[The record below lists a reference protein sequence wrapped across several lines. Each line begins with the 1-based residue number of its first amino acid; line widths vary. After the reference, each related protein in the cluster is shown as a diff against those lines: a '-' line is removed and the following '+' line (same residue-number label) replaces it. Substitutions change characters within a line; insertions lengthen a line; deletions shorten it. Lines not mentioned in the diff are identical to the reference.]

1 MEVKLISSTPN
12 PEYVVTFAAKTCYS
26 TLTSHNLDVESMKT
40 DTQKAMIKKIL
51 KSNHLSPLEHVSFT
65 FSIEGLSRA
74 ALAQLTRHRIA
85 SYSVRSQRYVSEE
98 NFDYIIPNELLA
110 DKKITNNNDL
120 LNKYLKFM
128 DDTKSLYKDML
139 SQGIKKEDARYIL
152 PNCTLTNLIMTM
164 NARELL
170 HFFSLRCCNRAQA
183 EIRTL
188 ANNMLAI
195 VKELAPNIFAKA
207 GPNCVKGY
215 CTEEKSCGKLWKKIN
230 KGV

>member
-26 TLTSHNLDVESMKT
+26 TLTSHKLDVESMKT
-40 DTQKAMIKKIL
+40 DTQKEMIQKIL

-74 ALAQLTRHRIA
+74 ALAQLTRHRLA
-85 SYSVRSQRYVSEE
+85 SYSVRSQRYVSEA
-98 NFDYIIPNELLA
+98 NFDYIIPNELLT
-110 DKKITNNNDL
+110 DKKITNDNDL
-120 LNKYLKFM
+120 LSKYLKYL
-128 DDTKSLYKDML
+128 DDTKTLYKDMIE
-139 SQGIKKEDARYIL
+139 QGVKKEDARYIL
-152 PNCTLTNLIMTM
+152 PNCTLTNLIVTM

-170 HFFSLRCCNRAQA
+170 HFFSLRCCNRAQT

-188 ANNMLAI
+188 ANKMLNI
-195 VKELAPNIFAKA
+195 VKELAPNIFINA

-215 CTEEKSCGKLWKKIN
+215 CMEEKSCGKLWKKS
-230 KGV
+230 KEK